1 MKKKITALALA
12 LIMLSGCSAK
22 AVNSSPESRAENT
35 TGTSVT
41 ELSPSDDSS
50 IDSEEPIVSDNTVS
64 AESTEQTVS
73 DKTTAEESTEPSS
86 AEEAESG
93 NSGSN
98 TTGEELKVHFLDVGQ
113 GDSIFIEL
121 PDNKTM
127 LIDASE
133 KEYADRITT
142 YIYSCWYNSLDYV
155 VATHPHSDHIG
166 GMADVI
172 GSFSVGN
179 VILSPATHTTKTYTN
194 MLTAIDNSGAK
205 VTLGTVGTEVFSD
218 GNLSAVVIAPVTEDY
233 SDLNNSSVMIMLTY
247 GEKKFLLTGDAE
259 EEEERTVTADVKC
272 DVLKVGHH
280 GSSTSTSGAF
290 LTAASPEYA
299 VISCGAG
306 NSYGHPHTETIDK
319 LKKAGVNIYRTDLQG
334 DIVMTC
340 DGKNITVNV
349 SPTAAD
355 GAQSGESKPETAK
368 ATTMAATTKVT
379 TTTVST
385 TPEPA
390 TEAPAADESV
400 SYSYVLNTNTMK
412 IHRASCSSV
421 DQMNEENTDY
431 TNDYDAAIA
440 AGYVPCKRCK
450 P

>member
-12 LIMLSGCSAK
+12 LVMLSGCSVK
-22 AVNSSPESRAENT
+22 AVNSSPESRADNI
-35 TGTSVT
+35 TGTSSVAEPT
-41 ELSPSDDSS
+41 AKDDSTP
-50 IDSEEPIVSDNTVS
+50 DS
-64 AESTEQTVS
+64 AEQIVS
-73 DKTTAEESTEPSS
+73 DKTTAAESTAEPSS
-86 AEEAESG
+86 AEEADSA
-93 NSGSN
+93 SSDGS
-98 TTGEELKVHFLDVGQ
+98 TTGNELKVHFLDVGQ

-142 YIYSCWYNSLDYV
+142 YIYSCGYNSLDYV

-205 VTLGTVGTEVFSD
+205 VKLGTAGTELFSD
-218 GNLSAVVIAPVTEDY
+218 GDLSAVVIAPVTEDY
-233 SDLNNSSVMIMLTY
+233 SDLNNSSVMIMLSY
-247 GEKKFLLTGDAE
+247 GDKKFLFTGDAE

-319 LKKAGVNIYRTDLQG
+319 LKKADVNIYRTDLQG

-355 GAQSGESKPETAK
+355 GAQSGESKPETTK
-368 ATTMAATTKVT
+368 ATTTKVT
-379 TTTVST
+379 TTTAST

-390 TEAPAADESV
+390 TEEPATEEPAADDPV

-421 DQMNEENTDY
+421 KQMSEENTDY

>member
-1 MKKKITALALA
+1 MLA

-22 AVNSSPESRAENT
+22 EVNSSPESRAENI
-35 TGTSVT
+35 TGTAVT
-41 ELSPSDDSS
+41 ESSPGDDSS
-50 IDSEEPIVSDNTVS
+50 SDSEEP
-64 AESTEQTVS
+64 TVS
-73 DKTTAEESTEPSS
+73 DKTTA
-86 AEEAESG
+86 AEEAESES
-93 NSGSN
+93 SGSN
-98 TTGEELKVHFLDVGQ
+98 TTGNELKVHFLDVGQ

-142 YIYSCWYNSLDYV
+142 YIYSCGYNSLDYV

-172 GSFSVGN
+172 GSFSIGN

-205 VTLGTVGTEVFSD
+205 VTLGTAGTELFSD
-218 GNLSAVVIAPVTEDY
+218 GDLSAVVIAPVTEDY

-247 GEKKFLLTGDAE
+247 GDRKFLFTGDAE
-259 EEEERTVTADVKC
+259 EEEERTVTADIDC

-280 GSSTSTSGAF
+280 GSSTSTGSAF

-319 LKKAGVNIYRTDLQG
+319 LKKSGVNIYRTDLQG

-349 SPTAAD
+349 SPTTAD
-355 GAQSGESKPETAK
+355 GAQSGESKPET
-368 ATTMAATTKVT
+368 TTVVT
-379 TTTVST
+379 T
-385 TPEPA
+385 PAPA
-390 TEAPAADESV
+390 TQAPAAAESV

-421 DQMNEENTDY
+421 KQMSEENTDY

>member
-1 MKKKITALALA
+1 MREKIMALALA
-12 LIMLSGCSAK
+12 LAMMTGCSVK
-22 AVNSSPESRAENT
+22 TAVSSDKDYSSETENGTSSSASVSSVAESSVPEIEINSS
-35 TGTSVT
+35 
-41 ELSPSDDSS
+41 DSK
-50 IDSEEPIVSDNTVS
+50 
-64 AESTEQTVS
+64 AES
-73 DKTTAEESTEPSS
+73 K
-86 AEEAESG
+86 
-93 NSGSN
+93 
-98 TTGEELKVHFLDVGQ
+98 GETDDNGGKEMKVHFLDVGQ

-121 PDNKTM
+121 PDDKTM

-142 YIYSCWYNSLDYV
+142 YIYSCGYNSLDYV

-194 MLTAIDNSGAK
+194 MLTAIDQSGAQ
-205 VTLGTVGTEVFSD
+205 VTLGTAGKEIFSD
-218 GNLSAVVIAPVTEDY
+218 GDLSAVVIAPVTEDY

-247 GEKKFLLTGDAE
+247 GDKKFLFTGDAE

-280 GSSTSTSGAF
+280 GSSTSTSSAF
-290 LTAASPEYA
+290 LAAASPEYA
-299 VISCGAG
+299 VISCGMG

-319 LKKAGVNIYRTDLQG
+319 LKKAGINIYRTDLQG

-340 DGKNITVNV
+340 DGENITVNTQP
-349 SPTAAD
+349 STAG
-355 GAQSGESKPETAK
+355 GASSAESKPETTGS
-368 ATTMAATTKVT
+368 ATTTVATKAT
-379 TTTVST
+379 TTTVRT
-385 TPEPA
+385 TPATA
-390 TEAPAADESV
+390 TEKPAEDDPV

-412 IHRASCSSV
+412 IHRPSCSSV
-421 DQMNEENTDY
+421 SQMSDENKGY
-431 TNDYDAAIA
+431 TNDYDGAIA
-440 AGYVPCKRCK
+440 QGYEPCKRCK